1 MLAGLR
7 QFLVNPA
14 TGLIAIAVALALAVL
29 MGITGSAWQAER
41 ERYETRIA
49 ELTRAAEK
57 AEAGLRME
65 LASCQAAGSAREVT
79 TEAEFAARGP
89 TPEGARRLL
98 EQQPEGIDA
107 CARMESADQAVLS
120 NLKK

>member
-7 QFLVNPA
+7 QFLVSPV
-14 TGLIAIAVALALAVL
+14 TGLVAIAVAITLAVAL
-29 MGITGSAWQAER
+29 SVASANWQSQAAH
-41 ERYETRIA
+41 YEIRIQ

-65 LASCQAAGSAREVT
+65 LASCRASDEAPRDPEPQIAASRDA
-79 TEAEFAARGP
+79 P
-89 TPEGARRLL
+89 MGARRLL

-120 NLKK
+120 NLKP

>member
-14 TGLIAIAVALALAVL
+14 TGMIAIAVALALAVA
-29 MGITGSAWQAER
+29 MSVMSSTWRAER
-41 ERYETRIA
+41 ESYETRIS
-49 ELTRAAEK
+49 ELTRASER
-57 AEAGLRME
+57 AEASFRME
-65 LASCQAAGSAREVT
+65 LASCQAVGEARRAPATEVAVRGST
-79 TEAEFAARGP
+79 S
-89 TPEGARRLL
+89 EGARRLL

>member
-7 QFLVNPA
+7 QTLVNPA
-14 TGLIAIAVALALAVL
+14 TGLVAIAVAISLAVVL
-29 MGITGSAWQAER
+29 GVASTNWRSQQAD
-41 ERYETRIA
+41 YEDRIR
-49 ELTRAAEK
+49 ELTRASERSQAEF
-57 AEAGLRME
+57 RME
-65 LASCQAAGSAREVT
+65 LAACRAVGDARQTPEVRTAAAGDA
-79 TEAEFAARGP
+79 P
-89 TPEGARRLL
+89 PGARRLL

>member
-7 QFLVNPA
+7 QFLVSPA
-14 TGLIAIAVALALAVL
+14 TGLVAIGVAIALAVTL
-29 MGITGSAWQAER
+29 GVASANWRAQQAR
-41 ERYETRIA
+41 FETRIH
-49 ELTRAAEK
+49 ELTQAAEK
-57 AEAGLRME
+57 AEAGVRME
-65 LASCQAAGSAREVT
+65 LASCRAQGEARQPPDARVAVAGD
-79 TEAEFAARGP
+79 
-89 TPEGARRLL
+89 TPVGARRLL

>member
-7 QFLVNPA
+7 HALMSPV
-14 TGLIAIAVALALAVL
+14 TGPIAIAVAFALAVALALATSSWEQQRQQYEQRVAQL
-29 MGITGSAWQAER
+29 ELAAHQSQATLR
-41 ERYETRIA
+41 A
-49 ELTRAAEK
+49 ELVACRAAGEQRRV
-57 AEAGLRME
+57 AE
-65 LASCQAAGSAREVT
+65 
-79 TEAEFAARGP
+79 EAVYAQRPP

-107 CARMESADQAVLS
+107 CARMESADRAVLS

>member
-7 QFLVNPA
+7 QFLVSPV
-14 TGLIAIAVALALAVL
+14 TGLVAIAVSITLAVAL
-29 MGITGSAWQAER
+29 GAASANWRSQVAH
-41 ERYETRIA
+41 YENRIQ
-49 ELTRAAEK
+49 ELNRAAEK

-65 LASCQAAGSAREVT
+65 LASCRAAG
-79 TEAEFAARGP
+79 EAPHDPEPQIAASP
-89 TPEGARRLL
+89 DAPPGARRLL

-120 NLKK
+120 NLKP

>member
-14 TGLIAIAVALALAVL
+14 TGMIAIAVALALAVAL
-29 MGITGSAWQAER
+29 GAMSSAWQAEKD
-41 ERYETRIA
+41 RYETRIS
-49 ELTRAAEK
+49 ELTRAAER
-57 AEAGLRME
+57 AEAGLRVE
-65 LASCQAAGSAREVT
+65 LASCQAVGEARQATTTEIAAGSST
-79 TEAEFAARGP
+79 S
-89 TPEGARRLL
+89 EGARRLL